1 MHPDDIF
8 DPHRPLQQPVD
19 ELRTALHLGPGQED
33 RAFMAGMPAVLRDL
47 FHMQVS
53 GDTGR
58 PERPLRGALAV
69 FCDHVEALTA
79 AEPDAATLAAAP
91 LIDRWSAILHRD
103 AVCLIG
109 RVTGH
114 PRLRP
119 GARAITSPLLRIAP
133 AAGWARTWSR
143 TYRLGREDR
152 TFLLDVIADGRL
164 PPTTEWVTVGP
175 EKPD

>member
-1 MHPDDIF
+1 MMHPDDIF

-19 ELRTALHLGPGQED
+19 DLRTALHLGEVQDD
-33 RAFMAGMPAVLRDL
+33 RALARTMPDVLGGLFRLHALEGGQPEQPLRD
-47 FHMQVS
+47 
-53 GDTGR
+53 
-58 PERPLRGALAV
+58 ALAA

-79 AEPDAATLAAAP
+79 AEPDTATLAAAP
-91 LIDRWSAILHRD
+91 RIDRWSAILHRD

-114 PRLRP
+114 PRLRE
-119 GARAITSPLLRIAP
+119 GARATTSPILRIAP

-152 TFLLDVIADGRL
+152 TFLFEVIADGRL
-164 PPTTEWVTVGP
+164 PPTTERVTVGP

>member
-1 MHPDDIF
+1 MDDEPARNLRAHDLSTGLKSLE
-8 DPHRPLQQPVD
+8 DPL
-19 ELRTALHLGPGQED
+19 
-33 RAFMAGMPAVLRDL
+33 
-47 FHMQVS
+47 
-53 GDTGR
+53 TGCS
-58 PERPLRGALAV
+58 AA

-91 LIDRWSAILHRD
+91 RIDRWSAILHRD
-103 AVCLIG
+103 AVCLLG

-152 TFLLDVIADGRL
+152 TFLFDMIADGRL
-164 PPTTEWVTVGP
+164 PQTTERVRVGLQ
-175 EKPD
+175 KPD